1 MVIST
6 HIPTRSTA
14 FPHDPNRHSSAV
26 RLLRAMHRTPI
37 MLSFQLK

>member
-1 MVIST
+1 MAIST

-14 FPHDPNRHSSAV
+14 FPHVPNRYSAAF
-26 RLLRAMHRTPI
+26 RLAHAMHYNPK